1 MAAGCA
7 LALWNGPWSALLRE
21 LVHCLTRTG
30 PAQDPGG
37 SSASEDF
44 LCLHTVSFAGFPGEA
59 NPTGSAN
66 VSYKRH

>member
-1 MAAGCA
+1 MALGQLSPGSLSTA
-7 LALWNGPWSALLRE
+7 LTHA
-21 LVHCLTRTG
+21 G
-30 PAQDPGG
+30 PAEGPSG

-66 VSYKRH
+66 VTDKRR